1 MNLQF
6 LPKKFNLKKK
16 KRKEKKRKGR
26 LGRGQGGTYTVM
38 GKVAMSNIKPY

>member
-16 KRKEKKRKGR
+16 KGKKRREKVDRAGGR
-26 LGRGQGGTYTVM
+26 VEL
-38 GKVAMSNIKPY
+38 IP

>member
-16 KRKEKKRKGR
+16 KKGKKRREKVDRAGGR
-26 LGRGQGGTYTVM
+26 VEL
-38 GKVAMSNIKPY
+38 IP